1 METLARSLVRGR
13 GKHTQHDSGEASCD
27 SWPRLTVSG
36 ALPVRR
42 GTRRLHLAS
51 INLLLPWNNA
61 EELPQSSGSDTDIPV
76 KPGEMKLEKLCSC
89 VNSISPE
96 GLQLSGQLKRS
107 GVEKMYRRVYIYVY
121 GDLFSPPLLF
131 PGETLLTQTY
141 SYSASSVRERTICRA
156 LHVYPARG
164 NERRPLNC
172 GFCVYVSTP
181 SGGRSEDRREV
192 WSNRSGAQKT
202 WLRVTVGLVR
212 LAATSEADD
221 CWLQPD

>member
-121 GDLFSPPLLF
+121 GDLFPPPSFSRRNPPHANIQLQCELC
-131 PGETLLTQTY
+131 P
-141 SYSASSVRERTICRA
+141 RA
-156 LHVYPARG
+156 NHLQGSTCLSCAR
-164 NERRPLNC
+164 
-172 GFCVYVSTP
+172 
-181 SGGRSEDRREV
+181 
-192 WSNRSGAQKT
+192 
-202 WLRVTVGLVR
+202 
-212 LAATSEADD
+212 
-221 CWLQPD
+221 